1 MRCIGKGY
9 SAMTTLF
16 GILGLP
22 RPMSKSTYYEH
33 SSVMCS
39 SIEAVVQQSML
50 KAAEQATLSNP
61 DTDHPDQV
69 AVTIDGT
76 WMKRGFSSRYG
87 MVLAISWET
96 GQVLDFCV
104 LSKHCSGCQRWR
116 SDRRSGKVSQAEF
129 EAWSADHVCDVNTAA
144 SSPAMETEGV
154 VTLFNRSVATRKL
167 MYTTYIGDGDS
178 KGFQAVVNAKPYG
191 DVEITK
197 EECVGHVS
205 KRLGKALRE
214 LKKKK
219 TPLID
224 GKPLSGRG
232 RLTDDL
238 CDSLQTYYNLA
249 IRNGAQLPGD
259 PITNMA
265 RLVWASIC
273 HRASTD
279 AKPMHQFCPTD
290 DDSFCK
296 WQQWKAGKAPPYV
309 HRNPIP
315 SAVFEAVKPII
326 YQRL

>member
-1 MRCIGKGY
+1 
-9 SAMTTLF
+9 MTTLF

-87 MVLAISWET
+87 MVFAISWET

-104 LSKHCSGCQRWR
+104 LSKHCSSCQRWR

-219 TPLID
+219 TPLSD

-249 IRNGAQLPGD
+249 ISGVQFATGVHCLKPLADKPVVEPRKTKTKL
-259 PITNMA
+259 M
-265 RLVWASIC
+265 VWCGSIA
-273 HRASTD
+273 HLTANLHD
-279 AKPMHQFCPTD
+279 AAHQNKVWVLFT
-290 DDSFCK
+290 
-296 WQQWKAGKAPPYV
+296 QY
-309 HRNPIP
+309 
-315 SAVFEAVKPII
+315 
-326 YQRL
+326 